1 MTNLSLRLIPDPCL
15 RRKATNVKT
24 IHPEIKHLTLE
35 MLKVMRFHRGVG
47 LAANQVGLT
56 EKVAVIQSDHMPE
69 PLVLINPEII
79 QRHGA
84 REVTEGCLSVPG
96 RTDLVTRSKRI
107 RVTAMGI
114 DGRPIK
120 ITAEDLLAQIIEH
133 ETDHLNGVVYTD
145 HLDTNRHKPHP
156 RTIEFLS

>member
-15 RRKATNVKT
+15 RRKTIRVKT
-24 IHPEIKHLTLE
+24 LRPELKDLSQE

-56 EKVAVIQSDHMPE
+56 DKIAVIQSDHMPE

-79 QRHGA
+79 QRHGT
-84 REVTEGCLSVPG
+84 REVTEGCLSLPG
-96 RTDLVTRSKRI
+96 RSDMVTRSKRI
-107 RVTAMGI
+107 RVTAIGI

-156 RTIEFLS
+156 RNIEFLS